1 MAISFNFE
9 DTNTI
14 PLKRNKIKA
23 WIKSCVEKRNG
34 ELKDLN
40 YIFCNDDYILT
51 YKSRFGLDPEL
62 LQAGCVANE
71 VEVPLSREGYEHLKE
86 KVDNHMVY
94 KTRYLVPLEKNLT
107 AELDVFEKHLKGLM
121 IVEVEFPSID
131 GASDF
136 NPPDWFGEEISF
148 DDRYKN
154 AYLST
159 VDDIRKL

>member
-1 MAISFNFE
+1 MEIE
-9 DTNTI
+9 KKYKI
-14 PLKRNKIKA
+14 RNLPENYKDFPCKKIEQGYLCKEPTVR
-23 WIKSCVEKRNG
+23 IRKS
-34 ELKDLN
+34 
-40 YIFCNDDYILT
+40 NDDYILT

>member
-1 MAISFNFE
+1 MEIE
-9 DTNTI
+9 KKYKI
-14 PLKRNKIKA
+14 RNLPENYKDFPSKKIEQGYLCKEP
-23 WIKSCVEKRNG
+23 ILRIRKS
-34 ELKDLN
+34 
-40 YIFCNDDYILT
+40 NDDYILT
-51 YKSRFGLDPEL
+51 YKSRFGLDSEL

-131 GASDF
+131 GTSDF
-136 NPPDWFGEEISF
+136 TPPDWFGEEISF